1 MVYILSDGQVLS
13 VCADCPWC
21 CVWACLAVVKR
32 TYVVLSRHHE
42 CWLSQ
47 RCVQMPIEGTRS
59 ADGTHTGDMHN
70 GDSQRPL
77 MQAHHKCI
85 LISIMVC
92 LPLAG
97 IVYVGAV

>member
-1 MVYILSDGQVLS
+1 MRVQIALDALYGRVWQLSSANIKYL
-13 VCADCPWC
+13 ADSM
-21 CVWACLAVVKR
+21 K
-32 TYVVLSRHHE
+32 
-42 CWLSQ
+42 CWLPQ
-47 RCVQMPIEGTRS
+47 RCVQMPIDGPRS